1 MVTLI
6 AERRFDRL
14 MAPLATVALALL
26 LMAAAGMAAVRLGL
40 PPALGYLAAGLAAGL
55 FFPEVLSLHEIENLA
70 ELGVLALLFFIGLE
84 LDLKRLRRALKA
96 TAWSIPFDIAIPG
109 LAVAA
114 VVRLAGWSFTQALA
128 MGMAMSISSTLFG
141 ERLTSLPG
149 VDRKTRERVLGVL
162 VSEDVAAAGLI
173 ALIIVLGGD
182 GGGWLGPLAAIG
194 KLLFFLVLLAAGALF
209 VIPRILDEVARRHVP
224 EVLALWAAGLVVLSG
239 YLGYLAGSP
248 ELGALLAGVAAAEA
262 GSRYVVRNTLAGL
275 RDLAAAV
282 FFLSSGLAVDAL
294 GIIEVW
300 PIVLAVSVLFALGKT
315 LVHLPAGIAGGL
327 NLTGGMRSAVALST
341 IGEFSLILA
350 AVAENN
356 GVAHPAMRAVAVG
369 TMVVLLPTSSL
380 LTRGIPAAERKF
392 WRLPGTIRR
401 PAVWLGQGLRGR
413 QTRKG
418 GQHEWQAHARLL
430 AVNVLLMAA
439 WFLLAAW
446 LAPRV
451 TPTFSGLP
459 FSALAI
465 WAGIAAG
472 LSLPM
477 VRGAFLAYR
486 RLVWGLVGLR
496 EGEREGAGKVR
507 ERLVDALVTIGF
519 VLVLL
524 LASLRFPQ
532 TTPFLAA
539 GAAVAIIVA
548 AVAWRQLSR
557 FHQALE
563 ATLGRVLGHDPA
575 NAQLLDSLMDRYPWG
590 VKFAAVIVPPG
601 SPVANRSLREC
612 RISALSGATVA
623 VLQRGRKETVNPP
636 PDSVIRPGDTLV
648 MLGDLHQLARAEA
661 LVVAHG
667 EAIRMTAQTSSAVV
681 EEQEIDKESPWV
693 GKKLGDLRI
702 REDTGT
708 LVVGLWSGEQSH
720 PVPYRHELPLQPG
733 DRLILLGTP
742 LQLQRARI
750 MTQGIPEATPT
761 D

>member
-1 MVTLI
+1 MVSLI
-6 AERRFDRL
+6 AERPLAGL

-26 LMAAAGMAAVRLGL
+26 LMAGAGMAAVRLGL
-40 PPALGYLAAGLAAGL
+40 PPALGYLGAGLLAGA
-55 FFPEVLSLHEIENLA
+55 FFPEVLSSHDIETLA

-96 TAWSIPFDIAIPG
+96 TAWSIPFDIAVPG

-114 VVRLAGWSFTQALA
+114 IARIAGWSFAESLAL
-128 MGMAMSISSTLFG
+128 GMAMSISSTLFG
-141 ERLTSLPG
+141 ERLTSAPG

-173 ALIIVLGGD
+173 ALIIVLGG
-182 GGGWLGPLAAIG
+182 GGTGWIGPVAAIG
-194 KLLFFLVLLAAGALF
+194 KLLFFLVLLAAGALL

-224 EVLALWAAGLVVLSG
+224 EVLALWSTGLVVLAG

-262 GSRYVVRNTLAGL
+262 GSRYVVRNTLAGV

-294 GIIEVW
+294 GIVAVW
-300 PIVLAVSVLFALGKT
+300 PVVLAVSVLFAFGKI
-315 LVHLPAGIAGGL
+315 LVHMPAGIAGGL
-327 NLTGGMRSAVALST
+327 SLNGAMRSAFALAT

-350 AVAENN
+350 AVAEANN
-356 GVAHPAMRAVAVG
+356 VAHPAMRAVAVG

-380 LTRGIPAAERKF
+380 LTRAVPSLEKRF
-392 WRLPGTIRR
+392 WRLPGSIRR
-401 PAVWLGQGLRGR
+401 RAVWLGQGLGGR
-413 QTRKG
+413 RSRISKAR
-418 GQHEWQAHARLL
+418 EWQTHARVL
-430 AVNVLLMAA
+430 AVNVLLIVAL
-439 WFLLAAW
+439 FLLAAW
-446 LAPRV
+446 LAPKV
-451 TPTFSGLP
+451 TARFEGMAVPP
-459 FSALAI
+459 RAI
-465 WAGIAAG
+465 WFGIATG
-472 LSLPM
+472 LALPM
-477 VRGAFLAYR
+477 VRASFMSYR
-486 RLVWGLVGLR
+486 KLVWGLVGLQ

-519 VLVLL
+519 VLLLL

-539 GAAVAIIVA
+539 GAAVAVIIA
-548 AVAWRQLSR
+548 AIAWRQMNR

-575 NAQLLDSLMDRYPWG
+575 HAHLMDSLMDKYPWG

-601 SPVANRSLREC
+601 SPVSNRSLLES
-612 RISALSGATVA
+612 RISGLSGATVA

-636 PDSVIRPGDTLV
+636 PDMVIRPGDTLV

-667 EAIRMTAQTSSAVV
+667 DAIRMTAQTQSAVV
-681 EEQEIDKESPWV
+681 EEQELHAESSW
-693 GKKLGDLRI
+693 I
-702 REDTGT
+702 
-708 LVVGLWSGEQSH
+708 GL
-720 PVPYRHELPLQPG
+720 
-733 DRLILLGTP
+733 
-742 LQLQRARI
+742 
-750 MTQGIPEATPT
+750 
-761 D
+761 

>member
-1 MVTLI
+1 
-6 AERRFDRL
+6 

-40 PPALGYLAAGLAAGL
+40 PPALGYLAAGLIAG
-55 FFPEVLSLHEIENLA
+55 FAFPEILSLHEIENLA

-84 LDLKRLRRALKA
+84 LDLKRLRRALRA
-96 TAWSIPFDIAIPG
+96 TAWSIPFDIALPG

-114 VVRLAGWSFTQALA
+114 AVRLAGWSFSQSLA

-224 EVLALWAAGLVVLSG
+224 EVLALWATGLVVLAG

-262 GSRYVVRNTLAGL
+262 GSRYVVRNTLAGV

-282 FFLSSGLAVDAL
+282 FFLASGLAVDAL
-294 GIIEVW
+294 GILHVW
-300 PIVLAVSVLFALGKT
+300 PLVLAVAALFAFGKT

-327 NLTGGMRSAVALST
+327 NLTGGMRSAVALAT
-341 IGEFSLILA
+341 IGEFSLILV
-350 AVAENN
+350 AVAESN

-369 TMVVLLPTSSL
+369 TMVVLLPTSAL
-380 LTRGIPAAERKF
+380 LTRGIPAMERKF
-392 WRLPGTIRR
+392 WQLPKAIRR
-401 PAVWLGQGLRGR
+401 PAVWLGQGMRGR
-413 QTRKG
+413 NKARG
-418 GQHEWQAHARLL
+418 AVREWQGHARFL
-430 AVNVLLMAA
+430 AVNLLLITG
-439 WFLLAAW
+439 WFLFAAW
-446 LAPRV
+446 LAPMV
-451 TPTFSGLP
+451 TPTFTGLP
-459 FSALAI
+459 VPPTAI
-465 WAGIAAG
+465 WFGLAAG

-477 VRGAFLAYR
+477 VRAAFMSYR
-486 RLVWGLVGLR
+486 RLVWGLVGLQ

-507 ERLVDALVTIGF
+507 ERLVDAVVTIGF

-524 LASLRFPQ
+524 LLSLRFPQ

-539 GAAVAIIVA
+539 GAAIAIIIA
-548 AVAWRQLSR
+548 AVAWRQLNR

-575 NAQLLDSLMDRYPWG
+575 HAQLLDSLMDRYPWG

-612 RISALSGATVA
+612 RISAMSGATVA
-623 VLQRGRKETVNPP
+623 VLQRGRKETVNPG
-636 PDSVIRPGDTLV
+636 PDTVIRPGDTLV
-648 MLGDLHQLARAEA
+648 MLGDMHQLARGEA

-667 EAIRMTAQTSSAVV
+667 DAIRMTAQTQSAVV
-681 EEQEIDKESPWV
+681 EEQELHAESSWV
-693 GKKLGDLRI
+693 GKKLGELRI
-702 REDTGT
+702 REETGT
-708 LVVGLWSGEQSH
+708 LVVGLWSGNQSH
-720 PVPYRHELPLQPG
+720 PVPYRHELPLRPG

-742 LQLQRARI
+742 LQLQRARL
-750 MTQGIPEATPT
+750 MTQGIPEAVPT